1 MVSATPRQKR
11 LTLIACILGSA
22 TVFIDGT
29 IVNVALADIRSD
41 LDAGL
46 ATQQWVIEAYLLTLG
61 SLLLIGGS
69 LSDHLGRRRV
79 FSFGTAAFG
88 ATSLLCAIAPS
99 SEFLIGA
106 RALQGVAGAIL
117 VPGTLALI
125 MSVFPEEE
133 RGRAIGSWTAWTGMA
148 TVIGP
153 LAGGLLLGVG
163 SWRWIFGIS
172 LIPVAATLFLI
183 PRALPRELDAPA
195 ERGRLDFLG
204 AVLCALGLAGLVFA
218 LIQQPTKGWDDPQVA
233 LSLVL
238 AAVMLPGFVW
248 HEHRTRS
255 PMVPLS
261 MFRAR
266 NFAVGNV
273 ATFFTYGG
281 LSAST
286 FLIVLFLQQIGG
298 YSALEAGL
306 VLMPV
311 TIIMFLLSS
320 RFGALADRIGPRALM
335 GGGPLVAGAG
345 LFLLVMADD
354 DPTYLTELLPGVAL
368 FGLGLAITVAPLT
381 ATVLAAGKH
390 HAGVASGVNNAVA
403 RVAGLIA
410 IAVVGAL
417 MSAHFSGE
425 LDDAFA
431 TGSLAGPARSAVNDA
446 RARPLTDTVPGDLS
460 RAEGAAARDV
470 LRDASVSAF
479 RFGIVISA
487 VLTAAGGVVSAL
499 GIQNPRRRV
508 DASECPGGAICGA
521 SQRVGAPEHAGA
533 REPEPAPA

>member
-1 MVSATPRQKR
+1 MASATPRQKR

-46 ATQQWVIEAYLLTLG
+46 ATQQWVVEAYLLTLG
-61 SLLLIGGS
+61 SLILIGGS

-88 ATSLLCAIAPS
+88 ATSLLCAVAPN
-99 SEFLIGA
+99 SEFLIAA

-125 MSVFPEEE
+125 MSVFPENE
-133 RGRAIGSWTAWTGMA
+133 RGRAIGTWTAWTGVA
-148 TVIGP
+148 TVVGP
-153 LAGGLLLGVG
+153 LAGGLLLGVA
-163 SWRWIFGIS
+163 SWRWVFAIS

-183 PRALPRELDAPA
+183 PRAVPPEMDEPS
-195 ERGRLDFLG
+195 EGGRLDFLG
-204 AVLCALGLAGLVFA
+204 ATLCALGLAGLVFG
-218 LIQQPTKGWDDPQVA
+218 LIQQPTKGWDDPQVF
-233 LSLVL
+233 LSLAL
-238 AAVMLPGFVW
+238 AAVMLPAFVW
-248 HEHRTRS
+248 REHRASS

-261 MFRAR
+261 MFRVR
-266 NFAVGNV
+266 NFAIGNV

-281 LSAST
+281 LGVST

-311 TIIMFLLSS
+311 TILLFLLSS

-335 GGGPLVAGAG
+335 GGGPLVAGGG
-345 LFLLVMADD
+345 LLLLVMVDQ
-354 DPTYLTELLPGVAL
+354 DPSFLTEILPGVTL

-381 ATVLAAGKH
+381 ATVLAAGQE

-417 MSAHFSGE
+417 VSAQFSSQ
-425 LDDAFA
+425 LDDALA
-431 TGSLAGPARSAVNDA
+431 NPSLDAPARGAIDEA
-446 RARPLTDTVPGDLS
+446 RSRPLTDTVPDDLS
-460 RAEGAAARDV
+460 PAERASAQAV
-470 LRDASVSAF
+470 LRDASESAFGVGIVVSAL
-479 RFGIVISA
+479 
-487 VLTAAGGVVSAL
+487 LTAAGGVVSAI
-499 GIQNPRRRV
+499 GIQNPRRHV
-508 DASECPGGAICGA
+508 AASECPGGAICGA
-521 SQRVGAPEHAGA
+521 SRQVGAPEHGGA
-533 REPEPAPA
+533 RQAEPVAA